1 MPASEANSSHEA
13 FLSRAV
19 ETTVRIGTVLLLAAW
34 CLQILRP
41 FVIPVAWGIIIAV
54 AVHPAYV
61 WLERAMGGRSRLA
74 AAVFSAI
81 AVLLLIV
88 PAVVGAGS
96 LLESGQQVASQL
108 RDQAIEIPPPPDS
121 VADWPVIGEQ
131 VHGFWS
137 LASVNLGEAA
147 RQVAPQIQA
156 LGGWLLAAGAGTG
169 LAIAQ
174 FVIALV
180 IAGVLLA
187 SADTGTKAARNI
199 ATRMA
204 GDRGQSF
211 ADLAGATVRSV
222 AVGIVGVALIQAALL
237 GIGFVVG
244 GVPHAALWTMLCLF
258 LAVLQLPTLIVVVP
272 IVFYV
277 VSYSSTVVAVLFAI
291 WCLLAGLSDN
301 VLKPILLGRGVET
314 PMIVIF
320 MGAIGG
326 FVSAGFIGLFVGA
339 VILSLGYELFM
350 AWLDGGEEPAAGPED
365 ATA

>member
-1 MPASEANSSHEA
+1 MPASEASPSHEA
-13 FLSRAV
+13 FLTRAV

-34 CLQILRP
+34 CLEILRP

-61 WLERAMGGRSRLA
+61 WLERALGGRTRLA
-74 AAVFSAI
+74 AAIFSGV
-81 AVLLLIV
+81 AVLLIIV

-96 LLESGQQVASQL
+96 LLGSGQELAGQL
-108 RDQAIEIPPPPDS
+108 REEAIEIPPPPDS
-121 VADWPVIGEQ
+121 VADWPVVGEPI
-131 VHGFWS
+131 HSFWS

-147 RQVAPQIQA
+147 RQVAPQLQA
-156 LGGWLLAAGAGTG
+156 LGAWLLAAGAGTG
-169 LAIAQ
+169 LALVQ
-174 FVIALV
+174 FVIALI

-187 SADTGTKAARNI
+187 SASTGIQAAQNI

-204 GDRGQSF
+204 GDRGEKF
-211 ADLAGATVRSV
+211 AALAGATVRSV
-222 AVGIVGVALIQAALL
+222 AVGIVGVALIQSALIGL
-237 GIGFVVG
+237 GFVVA
-244 GVPHAALWTMLCLF
+244 GVPHAALWTVLCLF
-258 LAVLQLPTLIVVVP
+258 LAVLQLPTFIVVAP
-272 IVFYV
+272 IVVYMF
-277 VSYSSTVVAVLFAI
+277 SHSTTTAAVLFAI
-291 WCLLAGLSDN
+291 WCTLATLSDN
-301 VLKPILLGRGVET
+301 VLKPILLARGVET

-350 AWLDGGEEPAAGPED
+350 AWVDGGGESAADADE